1 MRILSTA
8 VLCTALAT
16 PVLAQAPAAPGAWV
30 HVRVQEAQKSSSV
43 AVNLPLSVVQAV
55 VQAAPDKIV
64 ADGKVQFNDEHKMR
78 VADLKKAW
86 RELGSAGDAELVS
99 VQDEDEKV
107 SIRRSAGK
115 LLVNVDKTASREQ
128 VRIEIPATV
137 VDAFFSASG
146 DEVNVKAALDA
157 LAHIRG
163 DLVTVDDSNS
173 SVRIWID
180 EKP

>member
-8 VLCTALAT
+8 VLCTAFAA
-16 PVLAQAPAAPGAWV
+16 PVLAQAPTAPGAWV

-43 AVNLPLSVVQAV
+43 AVNLPMSVVQAV
-55 VQAAPDKIV
+55 IQAAPDKIV
-64 ADGKVQFNDEHKMR
+64 TNGKVHFGDEHRMQ

-86 RELGSAGDAELVS
+86 LELAKAGDAELVS
-99 VQDEDEKV
+99 VQERDEKV
-107 SIRRSAGK
+107 SVRRSAGK
-115 LLVNVDKTASREQ
+115 LLVNVDKTSPKEQ

-146 DEVNVKAALDA
+146 DEVNLKAALDA
-157 LAHIRG
+157 MAHIRG

-173 SVRIWID
+173 TVRIWID